1 MFDKLVNSG
10 YFILDFH
17 LRYWIWTWLLFH
29 KLSFYLSW
37 CSVQNKLH
45 NNNVV
50 VFKVQH
56 WTGNKLWQTSL
67 YVIKNINNAVQ
78 PPTSVRSTLPN
89 PTLPP
94 VCEVTCIKSI
104 CFIICSI
111 LKTFYSIFVFVLI
124 DVMCTGLSSKH
135 WTF

>member
-17 LRYWIWTWLLFH
+17 LRYWIWTWLCFISCHFTYRDAACKTNYIIIMLWYSKFSTGQATNCDRHHCMSKKH
-29 KLSFYLSW
+29 KQC
-37 CSVQNKLH
+37 CSATHKR
-45 NNNVV
+45 
-50 VFKVQH
+50 KVDIAKSH
-56 WTGNKLWQTSL
+56 FT
-67 YVIKNINNAVQ
+67 
-78 PPTSVRSTLPN
+78 
-89 PTLPP
+89 P